1 MTGDV
6 CELTVSILIARAQE
20 LLKEIEEIE
29 PLLNKFIREADK
41 LLKTLK
47 R

>member
-1 MTGDV
+1 MTGKTYDLV
-6 CELTVSILIARAQE
+6 VSVLIARSNE
-20 LLKEIEEIE
+20 LLREIEEIE
-29 PLLNKFIREADK
+29 PVLNKFIREADK

>member
-1 MTGDV
+1 MTGKV
-6 CELTVSILIARAQE
+6 YSLEVSIAIARAQE

-29 PLLNKFIREADK
+29 PALNKFIREADK